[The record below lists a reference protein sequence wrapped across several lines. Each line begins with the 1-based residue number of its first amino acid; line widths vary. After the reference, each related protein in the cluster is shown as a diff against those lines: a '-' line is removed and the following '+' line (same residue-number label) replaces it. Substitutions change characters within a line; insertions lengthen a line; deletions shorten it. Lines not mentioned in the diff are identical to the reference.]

1 MEQVGL
7 ALEFDRGGKIS
18 VSYGKQS
25 NQEWWVGRSRIAP
38 EAWEGESRET
48 GLRTGRAGNNK

>member
-1 MEQVGL
+1 MGL